1 MSPDGPPA
9 GPPNRFALVDEQLE
23 VLRRGT
29 VEIVPE
35 DELAAKL
42 ERSRQTGQPL
52 VVKQGFD
59 PTRPDLHI
67 GHAVSLYKLRDF
79 QRLGHRVVFLIGDFT
94 ARVGD
99 PSGQSETRP
108 VLSEDEIAANLVT
121 YREQVFRILDPE
133 LTEVRRNSEWL
144 APLDLADI
152 LRITSRYTVARML
165 ERDDFAARHADGSPI
180 SMAEFMYPMM
190 QGYDSVALEADV
202 ELGGTDQKFNLLLA
216 RTLQERSGQE
226 PQVAVIMP
234 LLRGTDG
241 ERKMSKSYDNY
252 VGLTMEP
259 EEMFGR
265 TMSIPDAL
273 LEEWLTL
280 ASSARGEELQGRL
293 RQAGRDPLGTKR
305 WLAEDLVRRYQDE
318 TAANRAREAFDR
330 VHREREVPEDLE
342 TSLLSVDEESGTL
355 WIGYV
360 LTRTGLAS
368 STSEAARLLAQ
379 GAVRVDR
386 RPVDDG
392 DLQLAPGT
400 YIIQKGKRSFLRL
413 DLRSSRGS

>member
-1 MSPDGPPA
+1 M
-9 GPPNRFALVDEQLE
+9 FAPVDEQLE
-23 VLRRGT
+23 VLRHGT

-35 DELAAKL
+35 DELVEKL
-42 ERSRQTGQPL
+42 ERSRQTDQPL
-52 VVKQGFD
+52 IVKQGFD

-108 VLSEDEIAANLVT
+108 VLTEEEISANLLT
-121 YREQVFRILDPE
+121 YQDQVFRILDPK

-144 APLDLADI
+144 APLDLAGV
-152 LRITSRYTVARML
+152 LGITSLYTVARML

-180 SMAEFMYPMM
+180 SMAEFIYPMM

-241 ERKMSKSYDNY
+241 DRKMSKSYDNY
-252 VGLTMEP
+252 VGLSMEP

-265 TMSIPDAL
+265 TMSIPDEL
-273 LEEWLTL
+273 LEEWLRL
-280 ASSARGEELQGRL
+280 ASSARGAELEERL
-293 RQAGRDPLGTKR
+293 AKLGADPLDSKR
-305 WLAEDLVRRYQDE
+305 WLAEDLVRRYHDE
-318 TAANRAREAFDR
+318 AAAGRARDAFDR
-330 VHREREVPEDLE
+330 IHRDRDVPEDLATSALE
-342 TSLLSVDEESGTL
+342 TDESTGTL

-360 LTRTGLAS
+360 LTRSGLAS
-368 STSEAARLLAQ
+368 STSEAARLLTQ

-386 RPVDDG
+386 QPVGDG

-400 YIIQKGKRSFLRL
+400 YIIQKGKRAFVRL
-413 DLRSSRGS
+413 ELRSASGS